1 MKINFSELIL
11 LQTMN
16 RYLGILFLITL
27 NIYKDYFKG
36 ITADATQCKIFSQEY
51 FEPERYTLVHLS
63 IQEAVVF
70 VYHRVL

>member
-1 MKINFSELIL
+1 MKFSFLDLIS
-11 LQTMN
+11 LQSVN

-51 FEPERYTLVHLS
+51 FEPETYTLVHLS